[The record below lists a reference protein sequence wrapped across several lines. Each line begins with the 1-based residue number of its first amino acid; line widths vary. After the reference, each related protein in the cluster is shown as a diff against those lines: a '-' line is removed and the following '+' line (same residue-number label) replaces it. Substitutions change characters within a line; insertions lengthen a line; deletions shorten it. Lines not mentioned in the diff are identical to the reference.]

1 MTLNIVPPAPPPPPP
16 EFYDPKPGDVFVH
29 RYLLNKQDPFESK
42 HPTAYLIVTMKDGQL
57 GWVNLST
64 EGFSPSVISLMG
76 PEDFPTSVYQRFTIA
91 NLDLQEAL

>member
-1 MTLNIVPPAPPPPPP
+1 MTLNIVPPVPPPPPP
-16 EFYDPKPGDVFVH
+16 EFYVPKPGDVFVH
-29 RYLLNKQDPFESK
+29 RHLLNKQSER
-42 HPTAYLIVTMKDGQL
+42 PTAYLIVTMKDGQL

-76 PEDFPTSVYQRFTIA
+76 PEEFPTSVYQRFTIA